1 MHTTL
6 NLVFKILKWPV
17 AVIAVIGLPGM
28 FKACCARLMASFDAQ
43 YLPFWLGVGGMLL
56 LWSLLLRKARWAR
69 FITTIEHEALHAIV
83 GFISF
88 IPIRELKVNEDGS
101 GHVIFT
107 PPTNWLM
114 LLAPYFVPLTLAIYA
129 ALVFALK
136 LDPVVQSIVL
146 GAIFGLEWAGNVREI
161 HPKQTDFRQAGWVF
175 TVLFL
180 PSAILLSY
188 GSAIT
193 ILLEGGVGPGW
204 TFAKAGVA
212 GMWNDTLDLAIAGI
226 NLIKP

>member
-17 AVIAVIGLPGM
+17 AIIAVIGLPGM
-28 FKACCARLMASFDAQ
+28 FKTCCARLMASFDAQ

-129 ALVFALK
+129 ALVFALN

>member
-1 MHTTL
+1 MHAIL
-6 NLVFKILKWPV
+6 HFVFKVLKWPV
-17 AVIAVIGLPGM
+17 ALVAVMGLPGM
-28 FKACCARLMASFDAQ
+28 AQACWARILDSLKEA
-43 YLPFWLGVGGMLL
+43 YLPFWMGVGIMLL
-56 LWSLLLRKARWAR
+56 MWGLLLRKAKWAR
-69 FITTIEHEALHAIV
+69 FITTIEHEALHAII

-114 LLAPYFVPLTLAIYA
+114 LLAPYFIPLTLAIYA

-136 LDPVVQSIVL
+136 LDPFAQSVVL
-146 GAIFGLEWAGNVREI
+146 GAIFGLEWAGNLREI
-161 HPKQTDFRQAGWVF
+161 HPKQTDFSQAGWVF

-204 TFAKAGVA
+204 AFAKAGMI
-212 GMWNDTLDLAIAGI
+212 GMWNDTLNGIIAGI
-226 NLIKP
+226 NLIKS